1 MPPPT
6 RVRPRSAIIRA
17 EQMDAAHKIER
28 YEELLNEQL
37 KVELQNVQDERDAL
51 YEKIRSG
58 EPDRTRFTFLSFSHT
73 H

>member
-1 MPPPT
+1 M
-6 RVRPRSAIIRA
+6 RPRSAIFRA

-51 YEKIRSG
+51 YEKISQW
-58 EPDRTRFTFLSFSHT
+58 
-73 H
+73 

>member
-51 YEKIRSG
+51 YEKISQW
-58 EPDRTRFTFLSFSHT
+58 
-73 H
+73 